1 MRYALF
7 LLCLLHRY
15 SIMSAVFIFNASHN
29 GATPV
34 SPIFVPVY
42 KAKKR
47 GLLMD
52 NIYVLFLLYSLLKL
66 SSVSVVFDFNA
77 SLIDVAPASPMLF
90 TVC

>member
-1 MRYALF
+1 
-7 LLCLLHRY
+7 
-15 SIMSAVFIFNASHN
+15 
-29 GATPV
+29 
-34 SPIFVPVY
+34 
-42 KAKKR
+42 
-47 GLLMD
+47 MD